1 MATAFHP
8 AFNSAQEVHAL
19 VAQRLAERV
28 IKRGHVGREQAFAA
42 GAELRSGTG
51 DIRVHFRCI
60 YRWKLNAFVHRF
72 RWVRDF
78 PDKVPDE
85 LLNNAVVLA
94 RAAIANPD
102 DEAAVCAALV
112 AFKAIRGVSVPV
124 ASAFLMAMD
133 KDRFTIIDRQAYK
146 TLGVSFR
153 DGIAEYI
160 AYLWFCRRETAR
172 LGVSL
177 EDHDRALWQR
187 GVVMG
192 RKNRRRVPCVK

>member
-1 MATAFHP
+1 M
-8 AFNSAQEVHAL
+8 V
-19 VAQRLAERV
+19 
-28 IKRGHVGREQAFAA
+28 HVGREQAFAA

-51 DIRVHFRCI
+51 DIRVQLRCI

-72 RWVRDF
+72 I

-102 DEAAVCAALV
+102 DEAAVCAVLV

-177 EDHDRALWQR
+177 EDYDRALWQR
-187 GVVMG
+187 GVVIG
-192 RKNRRRVPCVK
+192 RQNRRRVPCGK